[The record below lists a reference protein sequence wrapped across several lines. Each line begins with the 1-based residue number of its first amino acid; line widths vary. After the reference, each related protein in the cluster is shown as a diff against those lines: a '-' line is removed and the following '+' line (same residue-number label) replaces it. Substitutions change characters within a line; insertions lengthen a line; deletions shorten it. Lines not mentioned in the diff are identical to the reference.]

1 MNDWK
6 LCKIEMVMIMA
17 MMLSLAGGSAFAAG
31 SPLTPERAAQ
41 REITRKQLE
50 QRVTDKERK
59 AAAESLKTE
68 RLKVHQARQAVQGT
82 VPIAIDS
89 K

>member
-1 MNDWK
+1 MKDCK

-17 MMLSLAGGSAFAAG
+17 MMLSLAAGSAFAA
-31 SPLTPERAAQ
+31 SAPLTPERAAQ
-41 REITRKQLE
+41 REITRKQQE

-59 AAAESLKTE
+59 AAAEALKAE
-68 RLKVHQARQAVQGT
+68 RQKVHQARQAVQGT
-82 VPIAIDS
+82 VPTAIDN